1 MRYLMI
7 VGLVATGG
15 CIGTVGT
22 ASAQRAEQ
30 NAARAAEDAFGVS
43 YANESIGLYD
53 EEDVRGFSPIDAGNV
68 RLEGLYIDQRAD
80 LSYRVVDSSII
91 RVGLT
96 AIDYPF
102 PAPTGIAD
110 FRLPDSPDALVVSPR
125 LTAGSFG
132 DIGIETDVRAPVIGK
147 TLSVAGGVGA
157 YRDNEAF
164 GGTPEVLSAG
174 ISARWRPTVDVEIIP
189 FWSTDRYW
197 SEESRPTYFVDGAFL
212 PPRIGD
218 RQRYTGQRWATNIS
232 RGDNAGLIA
241 RGRWGGWSLAAGL
254 FRSVFTIARDRTTVW
269 LDVDRAG
276 AGVETVF
283 AAPPSRYASTSGEL
297 RLSRSWVEGSRVHRV
312 HVSVRARDQ
321 ARLYGNAEAVALPRR
336 SIDTRRP
343 VDEPAFDFQPRTPD
357 DVRQVT
363 LGLAYEGRW
372 QGRGS
377 VNIGVQKTDYRKT
390 VRPLDR
396 AGIDARERPWLVN
409 LMASLDLTKNV
420 AAYAGVTRGLEESDV
435 APDIAVN
442 RNAAP
447 PALRTRQI
455 DGGLRIALG
464 KTLQAAIG
472 LFDVRKPYFNLDGAD
487 IYRRLGEV
495 RHRGVEGSLSGT
507 ASPAL
512 SIVAGAVLLDP
523 RVSGALVEDGT
534 IGARPVG
541 VTRSRIVLALDLH
554 PPGWNGSSLDVQ
566 VTRHGGSFADQAN
579 IVRLPSR
586 PVVALGARHRLHLA
600 GRDVIARVQV
610 NNLFDTYRWVANASE
625 GLYFNAGRYVSVS
638 LAADLNV

>member
-1 MRYLMI
+1 MRYIMI
-7 VGLVATGG
+7 FGLALVGVVGG
-15 CIGTVGT
+15 WAG
-22 ASAQRAEQ
+22 AAFAQRAEQ

-68 RLEGLYIDQRAD
+68 RLEGLYIDQQAD

-110 FRLPDSPDALVVSPR
+110 FRLPDAPDALVVSPR

-147 TLSVAGGVGA
+147 TLSAAGGFGA

-164 GGTPEVLSAG
+164 GGTPKVLSAG
-174 ISARWRPTVDVEIIP
+174 ISARWRPAVDVEIIP
-189 FWSTDRYW
+189 FWSIDRYW
-197 SEESRPTYFVDGAFL
+197 SEESRPTYFVDGPFL

-218 RQRYTGQRWATNIS
+218 RQRYTGQRWATNTS
-232 RGDNAGLIA
+232 RGDNAGMIA
-241 RGRWGGWSLAAGL
+241 RGRRGGWSLAGGL
-254 FRSVFTIARDRTTVW
+254 FRSVFAIARDRTTVW
-269 LDVDRAG
+269 LDVDRVG
-276 AGVETVF
+276 TGVETVF

-297 RLSRSWVEGSRVHRV
+297 RLSRVWVDGPRVHRI
-312 HVSVRARDQ
+312 HASVRARDQ
-321 ARLYGNAEAVALPRR
+321 ARLYGEAETIELPPRP
-336 SIDTRRP
+336 IDTRQP
-343 VDEPAFDFQPRTPD
+343 VGQPAFDFRPRTPD

-363 LGLAYEGRW
+363 LGVAYEGRW

-377 VNIGVQKTDYRKT
+377 LNIGLQKTDYRKM
-390 VRPLDR
+390 VRPPER
-396 AGIDARERPWLVN
+396 AAIDARERPWLFNV
-409 LMASLDLTKNV
+409 MASLDLAGGV

-435 APDIAVN
+435 APDVAAN
-442 RNAAP
+442 RNTAP
-447 PALRTRQI
+447 PALRTRQV

-464 KTLQAAIG
+464 KTLQAAVG
-472 LFDVRKPYFNLDGAD
+472 LFDVRKPYFNLDGAN
-487 IYRRLGEV
+487 IYRRLGEA

-507 ASPAL
+507 VSPAF
-512 SIVAGAVLLDP
+512 SIIAGAVLLDP
-523 RVSGALVEDGT
+523 RVSGPLVDDGT
-534 IGARPVG
+534 IGMRPVG

-554 PPGWNGSSLDVQ
+554 PPGWNGSSVDMQ

-579 IVRLPSR
+579 IVWLPSR
-586 PVVALGARHRLHLA
+586 PAVALGARHRLHLA

-610 NNLFDTYRWVANASE
+610 NNVFDTYRWIANASE
-625 GLYFNAGRYVSVS
+625 GLFFNAGRYVSLS
-638 LAADLNV
+638 LAADLDA